1 MTTWEF
7 YIDLFLSPPNA
18 SVLYLPLS
26 TLSLAYFAYWGYEFA
41 FSAVLGYLH
50 ISIVDKNMT
59 NCSWQWE
66 GKDFDDKWALHCK
79 CIFHTSSECHLL
91 KSSLQSDKTFF
102 WI

>member
-7 YIDLFLSPPNA
+7 YIDLFLSPPSTA
-18 SVLYLPLS
+18 ALYLRPT
-26 TLSLAYFAYWGYEFA
+26 TLSLVYFAYWGYGFA

-50 ISIVDKNMT
+50 ILIVDKNMT

-66 GKDFDDKWALHCK
+66 GKGFNDKWALNCK
-79 CIFHTSSECHLL
+79 HIFHTSYECHLP
-91 KSSLQSDKTFF
+91 KSSLQPDKTFF